1 MTRRGAVKTDGYDS
15 DSSGNGDDPLLSQ
28 RGEIHDTTEAK
39 FLALSDI
46 EGQEF
51 IADTPQDGLDA
62 LDDDALEDEHSKLKE
77 SMGFQLSS
85 FNMKA
90 EMDEGKFAEDGT
102 FHRTFDPHEAHD
114 KWMEGIDDREMRKA
128 RLVKRKM
135 EEQER
140 VRVRHEEDIAKSRD
154 EVTKDLV
161 CLLDKGETVLEA
173 LQRLGKGTRSKF
185 PDVSRHPRKA
195 RRTRAHDHPN
205 STSVESDEPRD
216 STSSSPSPIERI
228 TALSSTLMSLG
239 NMDVYEE
246 TYESLLRFVR
256 RSGIVPTD
264 WTPPFH
270 TSTDP
275 TYEYRWSPSYL
286 ASSDAETVA
295 SDVFGPFPKD
305 QLIAWKTG
313 RYFGEKGE
321 HVQLRERG
329 QENWGGWELVS

>member
-1 MTRRGAVKTDGYDS
+1 
-15 DSSGNGDDPLLSQ
+15 
-28 RGEIHDTTEAK
+28 
-39 FLALSDI
+39 
-46 EGQEF
+46 
-51 IADTPQDGLDA
+51 
-62 LDDDALEDEHSKLKE
+62 
-77 SMGFQLSS
+77 
-85 FNMKA
+85 MKA

-114 KWMEGIDDREMRKA
+114 KWMEGIDDRECVRH
-128 RLVKRKM
+128 
-135 EEQER
+135 EQER

-173 LQRLGKGTRSKF
+173 LQRLGKGARSKF
-185 PDVSRHPRKA
+185 PDVSRPPRKA

-205 STSVESDEPRD
+205 STSVDSDEPRD
-216 STSSSPSPIERI
+216 SISSSPSPIERI

-256 RSGIVPTD
+256 RSGI
-264 WTPPFH
+264 
-270 TSTDP
+270 
-275 TYEYRWSPSYL
+275 
-286 ASSDAETVA
+286 
-295 SDVFGPFPKD
+295 D

-313 RYFGEKGE
+313 KYFGEKGE
-321 HVQLRERG
+321 HVQLREHG